1 MTTAAP
7 EIDALCRELVELGP
21 CSRRDGPWASGA
33 FGRLARSG
41 TLAAFI
47 PSDCGGTGMA
57 EPDILAM
64 LVEIARGCLTTALAL
79 TQWASACRLIA
90 AAPPDVRARHLPAL
104 ARGEAS
110 TTVGIS
116 QLTTSRRHLAMP
128 VLSASRGAD
137 GWRLTGLC
145 PWVTGGDSS
154 DTIVTGAAV
163 NAGDVSST
171 RFFVVPRVSEG
182 VLVEPPM
189 DLLGLSGSRTSAVRF
204 ERALA
209 AESIELEG
217 GRGVRSGG
225 LATSA
230 LAIGAARRSVDLL
243 DELAG
248 EGGGRPE
255 ILPVADGLRAE
266 CDAVFD
272 RMIRHADPAGDTTSR
287 DALRAEA
294 TSLVIRAAQA
304 TLVASKGAGY
314 VVGHPAERAVRESM
328 FFLVWSC
335 PQAVASAVMC
345 ELAGLAS

>member
-1 MTTAAP
+1 MPSAP
-7 EIDALCRELVELGP
+7 RALEDLCRELVDLGDET
-21 CSRRDGPWASGA
+21 RRVGPWASGG
-33 FGRLARSG
+33 FGRLARRG
-41 TLAAFI
+41 ALAAFI
-47 PSDCGGTGMA
+47 PSDCGGTEAA
-57 EPDILAM
+57 ETDILAM
-64 LVEIARGCLTTALAL
+64 LVGIARSCLTTALAV

-90 AAPPDVRARHLPAL
+90 SAPPEVRARYLPAL

-116 QLTTSRRHLAMP
+116 QLTTSRRHLAAP
-128 VLSASRGAD
+128 LLSASRTAD

-145 PWVTGGDSS
+145 PWVTGGDAC

-163 NAGDVSST
+163 HAGDVSTT
-171 RFFVVPRVSEG
+171 RFFIVPRVSEG

-189 DLLGLSGSRTSAVRF
+189 DLLALSGSRTSAVRF

-209 AESIELEG
+209 IASIELEG

-243 DELAG
+243 GELAD

-266 CDAVFD
+266 CDAAFD
-272 RMIRHADPAGDTTSR
+272 RMIRHADDGSDAEAR

-304 TLVASKGAGY
+304 ALVASKGAGY

>member
-1 MTTAAP
+1 MTTAAC
-7 EIDALCRELVELGP
+7 EIDALRRDLVDLGERT
-21 CSRRDGPWASGA
+21 RRDGPWASGA
-33 FGRLARSG
+33 FGRLARRG

-47 PSDCGGTGMA
+47 PADCGGTGAA
-57 EPDILAM
+57 ETDILEM
-64 LVEIARGCLTTALAL
+64 LVEIARSCLTTALAL

-90 AAPPDVRARHLPAL
+90 SAPPEVRVRYLPPL

-116 QLTTSRRHLAMP
+116 QLTTSRRHLAAP
-128 VLSASRGAD
+128 VLSASHGSD

-145 PWVTGGDSS
+145 PWVTGGDAC

-163 NAGDVSST
+163 HAGDV
-171 RFFVVPRVSEG
+171 RFFIVPRVSEG

-204 ERALA
+204 ARALA
-209 AESIELEG
+209 AEAIELEG

-243 DELAG
+243 GELAD

-266 CDAVFD
+266 CDAAFD
-272 RMIRHADPAGDTTSR
+272 RMIRHADDGSDAEAR

-335 PQAVASAVMC
+335 PQSVASAVMC

>member
-1 MTTAAP
+1 MTTAAC
-7 EIDALCRELVELGP
+7 EIDALCRDLVDLAERT
-21 CSRRDGPWASGA
+21 RRDGPWASGA
-33 FGRLARSG
+33 FGRLARRG

-47 PSDCGGTGMA
+47 PAGCGGTGAA
-57 EPDILAM
+57 EPDTLAM
-64 LVEIARGCLTTALAL
+64 LVEIARRCLTTALAL

-90 AAPPDVRARHLPAL
+90 SAPPDVRARYLPAL

-116 QLTTSRRHLAMP
+116 QLTTSRRHLAAP
-128 VLSASRGAD
+128 VLSASHGAD

-145 PWVTGGDSS
+145 PWVTGGDAC

-163 NAGDVSST
+163 HAGDMPTT
-171 RFFVVPRVSEG
+171 RFFIVPRVSEG

-189 DLLGLSGSRTSAVRF
+189 DLLGLSGSRTSVVRF

-209 AESIELEG
+209 AEAIELEG

-243 DELAG
+243 DELAA
-248 EGGGRPE
+248 EGSGRPE
-255 ILPVADGLRAE
+255 IVPVADGLRAE
-266 CDAVFD
+266 CDAAFD
-272 RMIRHADPAGDTTSR
+272 RMIRHADDGGDATFR